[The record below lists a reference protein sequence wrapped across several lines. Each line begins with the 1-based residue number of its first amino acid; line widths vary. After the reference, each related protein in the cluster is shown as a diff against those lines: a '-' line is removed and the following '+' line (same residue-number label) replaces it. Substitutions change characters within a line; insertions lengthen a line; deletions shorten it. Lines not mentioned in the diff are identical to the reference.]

1 MKNAIES
8 EPTKFPLRHG
18 KLGTIF
24 DVHHNIVPIIIVPI
38 ISGRHVDA
46 DKFAKNA
53 VTTEGG
59 F

>member
-24 DVHHNIVPIIIVPI
+24 DVHHNIVPII
-38 ISGRHVDA
+38 SGRHVDA